1 MCFYLCW
8 IIEVN
13 KSESTT
19 SVEIDSK
26 QQLEQIKELVS
37 KLYLHLNIEQF
48 EIEREQEILKKL
60 EQLKSEIEPMERVI
74 TILKIINL
82 RATLS

>member
-1 MCFYLCW
+1 MCFYFCW